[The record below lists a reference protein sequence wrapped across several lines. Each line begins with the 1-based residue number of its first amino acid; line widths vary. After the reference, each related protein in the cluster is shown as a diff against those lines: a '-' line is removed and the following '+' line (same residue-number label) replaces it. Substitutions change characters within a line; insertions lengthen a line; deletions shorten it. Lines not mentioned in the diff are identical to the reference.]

1 MKTKTV
7 KQASKQASK
16 QNSLT
21 RLSLITLLISTSFY
35 PVRSFAA
42 APQEINYSLSGGK
55 VYADKFSIAIGVEAK
70 AQGDNTKLSNLNRH
84 ICRSKCTR
92 GIGFRGKF

>member
-55 VYADKFSIAIGVEAK
+55 VYADKS
-70 AQGDNTKLSNLNRH
+70 QYRH
-84 ICRSKCTR
+84 W
-92 GIGFRGKF
+92 G

>member
-1 MKTKTV
+1 MKII

-35 PVRSFAA
+35 PVQSVAA
-42 APQEINYSLSGGK
+42 DDTTWDLQTGK
-55 VYADKFSIAIGVEAK
+55 GLNATDDTKKIKITLQLDTIANQRVIM
-70 AQGDNTKLSNLNRH
+70 L
-84 ICRSKCTR
+84 
-92 GIGFRGKF
+92 